1 MAVDVML
8 AEAPL
13 VTVPDISSRG
23 TADLPRPRV
32 DFAGTRVD
40 QLSLSS
46 AMERIEAFIDAETP
60 RCHQIVTVNLD
71 FLSIAGRNAEFRDTI
86 NRADLAVADGMP
98 LVWLSRLMGQTIPER
113 VTGNELVAECCAIAA
128 ETGRS
133 IFLLGAADG
142 VGAAAAKTLRERFPG
157 LRIAGIYSPPFGP
170 LSDAENA
177 RIVRMINAAKP
188 SFLFVAL
195 GAPRQD
201 LWIRQHKH
209 ELDVPVAMGVGC
221 VLDLLAGNVHRAP
234 QWMQQAGLEWTY
246 RMVQEPQRLWRRY
259 ILDDI
264 PTLGRLAWT
273 ALRQTEARVSPL
285 RPSAENPPA

>member
-13 VTVPDISSRG
+13 VTVPDVSSRG
-23 TADLPRPRV
+23 TTDLPRPRV

-98 LVWLSRLMGQTIPER
+98 LVWLSRLMGQSIPER
-113 VTGNELVAECCAIAA
+113 VTGNELVAECCALAA

-133 IFLLGAADG
+133 IFMLGAADG
-142 VGAAAAKTLRERFPG
+142 VAAAAAETLRERFPG
-157 LRIAGIYSPPFGP
+157 LTIAGIYSPPFGP
-170 LSDAENA
+170 LSTDENA
-177 RIVRMINAAKP
+177 RIVDMINAAKP

-201 LWIRQHKH
+201 IWIRQHMH
-209 ELDVPVAMGVGC
+209 ELEVPVAMGVGC
-221 VLDLLAGNVHRAP
+221 VLDLLAGNVQRAP
-234 QWMQQAGLEWTY
+234 QWMQQSGLEWTY

-264 PTLGRLAWT
+264 PTLGRLAWN
-273 ALRQTEARVSPL
+273 ALRQTEPSVAAL
-285 RPSAENPPA
+285 RTSAENPPA